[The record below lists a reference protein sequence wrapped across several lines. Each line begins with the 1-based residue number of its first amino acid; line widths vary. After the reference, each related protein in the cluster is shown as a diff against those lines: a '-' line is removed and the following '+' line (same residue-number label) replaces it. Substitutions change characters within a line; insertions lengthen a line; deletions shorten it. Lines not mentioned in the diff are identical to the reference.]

1 MIRKKVKKLFD
12 FFLKRY
18 GLYYVTE
25 LQRKY
30 VRDGQRNS
38 RWYKYAFAECGE
50 HLQIYGNPL
59 IHDPEK
65 IYIGTHFS
73 INNGAQICPRGK
85 IYIGN
90 HVTMSR
96 GSQITAGM
104 MDTSEWIEK
113 RLIGTVSHIE
123 NDVYIADGTWLC
135 VNSIVLPGVSII
147 GKGVIVAAGAVVTKD
162 ITDDFV
168 VVAGIPAQIVKRLQK
183 Q

>member
-123 NDVYIADGTWLC
+123 KDVYIADGTWLC
-135 VNSIVLPGVSII
+135 VNSIVL
-147 GKGVIVAAGAVVTKD
+147 
-162 ITDDFV
+162 F
-168 VVAGIPAQIVKRLQK
+168 QEFRL
-183 Q
+183 